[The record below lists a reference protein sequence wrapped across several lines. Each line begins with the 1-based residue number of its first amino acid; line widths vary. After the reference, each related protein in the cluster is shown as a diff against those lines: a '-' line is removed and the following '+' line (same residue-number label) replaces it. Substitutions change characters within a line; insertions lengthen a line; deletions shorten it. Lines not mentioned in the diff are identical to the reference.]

1 MPLTIVGLPLTPE
14 SVTTQFLEFI
24 DQPDVVCVYASPFS
38 TTNNDYLTAKTG
50 FDLLFERGYQVTQNF
65 DQAFTGRVILS
76 VPLWH
81 DRNTAR
87 VADGVLA
94 AYTRITEQD
103 PHKTVCYIT
112 PGSPLLYDGVV
123 KNLLLSSDIGTVIDT
138 KSSAQL
144 AIEELVDRGAFAYAP
159 LHVVQDNMKL
169 EENAINILGCVG
181 SVYYTTDVK
190 NITLKLMPQLNIR
203 TDIYKIKLGSDTLI
217 DKLSVPQFVKQLLV
231 DRSTLNDVLFIIK
244 QQ

>member
-1 MPLTIVGLPLTPE
+1 
-14 SVTTQFLEFI
+14 
-24 DQPDVVCVYASPFS
+24 
-38 TTNNDYLTAKTG
+38 
-50 FDLLFERGYQVTQNF
+50 
-65 DQAFTGRVILS
+65 
-76 VPLWH
+76 
-81 DRNTAR
+81 
-87 VADGVLA
+87 
-94 AYTRITEQD
+94 
-103 PHKTVCYIT
+103 
-112 PGSPLLYDGVV
+112 
-123 KNLLLSSDIGTVIDT
+123 VIDT